1 MRKAP
6 SQGVGKEHPEGA
18 MHIVKVLVRN
28 YRCLRDAL
36 VSLHPQMNILVG
48 NNECGKST
56 LLEAIN
62 LALTGQL
69 NGRYLQGELH
79 PHLFNLAAI
88 NEYIA
93 NLKAGKGMQP
103 PSILIELYFAEHP
116 DLAKLVGE
124 NNTLKED
131 TPGVRLSIEFN
142 PEFANEYVEYIK
154 APDLIKTV
162 PIEYYNFVWRSFADN
177 DITTSR
183 SIAIKPSLID
193 ASALRNNMAASR
205 FILDIVRDS
214 LNNKQRVDLA
224 LSYRKM
230 KDSFLD
236 DAKVK
241 AINQNLLSKKGRI
254 SDKTLTLSL
263 DTTSRASW
271 ESGIVPHLDDIPM
284 PLVGKGEQNSVKIK
298 LAMDTSAESH
308 LILIEEAESHLS
320 FSSLSALIKHISENR
335 GARQLIITTHNSYVL
350 NKLGLDSVLFF
361 NNGKTI
367 TLNDLAS
374 DTRDYFLKLPGHDT
388 LRLILSKRA
397 ILVEGPSDELIVQRA
412 FSKKFGKMPLE
423 MGVDVIT
430 VNSLAFRRFLEIAD
444 QLDLEVDIVT
454 DNDGDLDAL
463 QKKYEIF
470 KGKPKLRIQY
480 DPDISFKTL
489 EPQLLKANSRSTL
502 NNILG
507 TNHATDDALL
517 DYMGKNKTECAL
529 KFFETEVPWTVPEYI
544 ARAVGE

>member
-1 MRKAP
+1 MK
-6 SQGVGKEHPEGA
+6 VGGA
-18 MHIVKVLVRN
+18 MYIVKVLVQN

-36 VSLHPQMNILVG
+36 VPLHPHLNILVG

-79 PHLFNLAAI
+79 PHLFNMAAV

-93 NLKAGKGMQP
+93 DLKAGKGTPP

-131 TPGVRLSIEFN
+131 VPGVRLSIEFN
-142 PEFANEYVEYIK
+142 PEFADEYAEYVKTPE
-154 APDLIKTV
+154 LIKTIPV
-162 PIEYYNFVWRSFADN
+162 EYYTFVWRSFADN

-193 ASALRNNMAASR
+193 ASAFRNNMAASR

-214 LNNKQRVDLA
+214 LDNKQRVDLA

-230 KDSFLD
+230 KDAFLD

-241 AINQNLLSKKGRI
+241 AINQSLLKKKGQI
-254 SDKTLTLSL
+254 SDKALTVSL

-298 LAMDTSAESH
+298 LAMDSSAESH
-308 LILIEEAESHLS
+308 LILVEEAESHLS
-320 FSSLSALIKHISENR
+320 FSNLNALIKHIADNR
-335 GARQLIITTHNSYVL
+335 GDRQLIITTHNSYVL

-361 NNGKTI
+361 SNSKTM
-367 TLNDLAS
+367 TLKDLDS
-374 DTRDYFLKLPGHDT
+374 ETRDYFLKLPGHDT

-397 ILVEGPSDELIVQRA
+397 ILVEGPSDELIVQKA
-412 FSKKFGKMPLE
+412 FMKKFEKMPLE
-423 MGVDVIT
+423 MGADVIT

-444 QLDLEVDIVT
+444 LLGLEVDVVT
-454 DNDGDLDAL
+454 DNDGDVAAL
-463 QKKYEIF
+463 LKKYEAF

-480 DPDISFKTL
+480 DEDVAFKTL
-489 EPQLLKANSRSTL
+489 EPQLLKANGRAVL
-502 NNILG
+502 NKILG
-507 TNHATDDALL
+507 TSHATDELLL
-517 DYMGKNKTECAL
+517 DYMRKNKTECAL
-529 KFFETEVPWTVPEYI
+529 KHFETEEPWTVPEYI
-544 ARAVGE
+544 ARAVRE